1 MRYRSVFRRFST
13 RYLGICHFFLRYC
26 GIGYPAMSPS
36 MITFRASLLTKMNVI
51 RCGKHTKTINELN
64 NHFFTTFHYNATV
77 KCRKADLVFFLML
90 RDNSISKLFSSVC
103 IQMYLILYLHE
114 RAVQLS
120 NALSLFLTFYY

>member
-26 GIGYPAMSPS
+26 GIGYLAMSPS

-77 KCRKADLVFFLML
+77 KCRKADLVFFFNAHRQFDLEIVL
-90 RDNSISKLFSSVC
+90 PASVC

-120 NALSLFLTFYY
+120 FERT